1 MKLLQRTGL
10 YFMGFSL
17 LILLLGG
24 IGIFYSLQYM
34 LDHEMDESLHH
45 TRAVLHKELTKMESL
60 PPVVEIMDEVID
72 IHEVDAPSPLEI
84 YQDTLRYVEE
94 DGEMEL
100 ETFRQYIYIDNIKG
114 KNYRIAL
121 NHSKFDSEHLLT
133 VITGLIIGF
142 LALFFLV
149 LNLFNRFLS
158 QKLWQPFYHTINQIR
173 QYSFAQ
179 PDSLTALPSSID
191 EFKTLDAALAQMA
204 NKLNKDYQSLKQFT
218 ENASHEI
225 QTPLAIIRSQID
237 LLLQKEQDKSTLPY
251 IQQIQQS
258 ATKLSKLNQSL
269 LLLTRIE
276 NRQFEQREKL
286 DFAQTILQ
294 KIDAMDILIAGKG
307 LTVEKEL
314 TPTILNVSPILAD
327 VVISNLLSN
336 AIRHNI
342 ANGKIQVFL
351 NKEKLV
357 VRNTGTPT
365 TKSPKELFERFRKSN
380 DASKT
385 LGLGLAIVK
394 EICELYAWKIDY
406 QNTED
411 WHEITIDLQP

>member
-34 LDHEMDESLHH
+34 LDHEMDENLHH
-45 TRAVLHKELTKMESL
+45 TRAVLHKELTKMATL

-72 IHEVDAPSPLEI
+72 IHEVAAPSPLEI

-121 NHSKFDSEHLLT
+121 NHSKFDREHLLT

-179 PDSLTALPSSID
+179 PDNLTALPSTID
-191 EFKTLDAALAQMA
+191 EFKTLDAALAQMTT
-204 NKLNKDYQSLKQFT
+204 KLTKDYQSLKQFT

-237 LLLQKEQDKSTLPY
+237 LLLQKEQNESTLQY
-251 IQQIQQS
+251 IQQIQK
-258 ATKLSKLNQSL
+258 ATTKLSKLNKSL

-286 DFAQTILQ
+286 DFEQTILQ

-342 ANGKIQVFL
+342 ENGKIQVFL

-357 VRNTGTPT
+357 VRNTGAAA
-365 TKSPKELFERFRKSN
+365 TKSPNELFERFRKSD

-385 LGLGLAIVK
+385 VGLGLAIVK
-394 EICELYAWKIDY
+394 EVCELYAWKIDY
-406 QNTED
+406 QNAED